1 LKRKAW
7 KNMLS
12 IFYDVI
18 DQAELY
24 KLFLNGTRM
33 NTDYTEILFFYYYGY
48 ENTNIKKTRMNLRK
62 SVS

>member
-1 LKRKAW
+1 
-7 KNMLS
+7 MLS

-48 ENTNIKKTRMNLRK
+48 GNTNIMKTLMNLCK